1 MNYVAMYRKYRPNNF
16 KKVEGQKVVVTT
28 LQNALKKATIA
39 HAYLF
44 SGPRGT
50 GKTSVAK
57 IFARAINCENSTN
70 GDCCNTC
77 KTCRAL
83 LEPTISD
90 IIELDAASNNG
101 VDEIRDLRDKAQYSP
116 SIAKYKVYIIDEV
129 HMLTVSAF
137 NALLKILEE
146 PPKHV
151 VFILATTE
159 LHKIPAT
166 IISRC
171 QCFEFKNISKKEI
184 VKKLNEIIDS
194 ENIKADQDAINLI
207 ADIGSGALRDSISLL
222 DQVISYSQGT
232 ITKNDVYDV
241 SGSISKNDLINLIIA
256 IDKKELSKALT
267 IIENL
272 LEQGKEISKLTN
284 DLILIIKDILLT
296 KNLQEQNPT
305 LDELVKIPQNKLF
318 HYVNTLITLQNDIK
332 WTILKKSYLEV
343 AILKMMDYLEVNKT
357 NYDEKIDELKHTID
371 EANKK
376 IIETDEKIKN
386 INIQPITT
394 QTITQVKQSKEK
406 LVNIHQINQILNN
419 SEKEKRI
426 KITNEFKKLID
437 KEKDESFKNLLSSTE
452 IVAISQNSCLIS
464 SSSLKIAEALYENEN
479 NKKLKKLINYID
491 KTITSVII
499 ISAKDWSTCKDK
511 WQAQYKVGIK
521 KPTLPEIDFKL
532 YKKSDT
538 KSDTKNDILLQ
549 ATQRLFGDETK
560 ISKKEKK

>member
-57 IFARAINCENSTN
+57 IFARAINCENSIN

-77 KTCRAL
+77 KTCRLL

-101 VDEIRDLRDKAQYSP
+101 VDEIRELRDNAQYSP

-184 VKKLNEIIDS
+184 IKKLNEIANS
-194 ENIKADQDAINLI
+194 ENIKIDEDALTLI
-207 ADIGSGALRDSISLL
+207 ADIGSGALRDSIGLL

-241 SGSISKNDLINLIIA
+241 SGSISKNDLIDLILA
-256 IDKKELSKALT
+256 IDKKELSKAL
-267 IIENL
+267 IIIDNL
-272 LEQGKEISKLTN
+272 LEQGKEISKLIN
-284 DLILIIKDILLT
+284 DLILLIKDILLT
-296 KNLQEQNPT
+296 KNLQNQNP
-305 LDELVKIPQNKLF
+305 LLQDLVKINQNKLF

-343 AILKMMDYLEVNKT
+343 AILKMMDYLEVNKID
-357 NYDEKIDELKHTID
+357 YESKIDELKVLLD
-371 EANKK
+371 NANKK
-376 IIETDEKIKN
+376 ILETDEKIKN
-386 INIQPITT
+386 INTSPVATPNTT
-394 QTITQVKQSKEK
+394 YVKQGKEK
-406 LVNIHQINQILNN
+406 LVSINTINRILNN
-419 SEKEKRI
+419 SEKTKRI
-426 KITNEFKKLID
+426 KISEELKKAIEN
-437 KEKDESFKNLLSSTE
+437 EKDEEFKLLVSNVEVVATSVNSSLLSAT
-452 IVAISQNSCLIS
+452 
-464 SSSLKIAEALYENEN
+464 SLKVAESLYKDKNME
-479 NKKLKKLINYID
+479 KLKSIINSID
-491 KTITSVII
+491 KTQTNVII
-499 ISAKDWSTCKDK
+499 ISAKEWNICKDK
-511 WQAQYKVGIK
+511 WQAQYKAGIK
-521 KPTLPEIDFKL
+521 KPILPEIDFRL
-532 YKKSDT
+532 YKKSDQ
-538 KSDTKNDILLQ
+538 KSASKNEEAIKTSQ
-549 ATQRLFGDETK
+549 KLFGDDIK
-560 ISKKEKK
+560 IKIKEK

>member
-57 IFARAINCENSTN
+57 IFARAINCENSIN

-101 VDEIRDLRDKAQYSP
+101 VDEIRELRDNAQYSP

-184 VKKLNEIIDS
+184 IKKLNEIANS
-194 ENIKADQDAINLI
+194 ENIKIDEDALTLI
-207 ADIGSGALRDSISLL
+207 ADIGSGALRDSIGLL

-241 SGSISKNDLINLIIA
+241 SGSISKNDLIDLILA
-256 IDKKELSKALT
+256 IDKKELSKAL
-267 IIENL
+267 IIIDNL
-272 LEQGKEISKLTN
+272 LEQGKEISKLIN
-284 DLILIIKDILLT
+284 DLILLIKDILLT
-296 KNLQEQNPT
+296 KNLQNQNP
-305 LDELVKIPQNKLF
+305 LLQDLVKINQNKLF

-343 AILKMMDYLEVNKT
+343 AILKMIDYLEVNKID
-357 NYDEKIDELKHTID
+357 YESKIDELKVLLD
-371 EANKK
+371 SANKK
-376 IIETDEKIKN
+376 ILETDEKIKN
-386 INIQPITT
+386 INAKPVEVPSATY
-394 QTITQVKQSKEK
+394 VKHEKEK
-406 LVNIHQINQILNN
+406 LVSINTINRILNN
-419 SEKEKRI
+419 SEKTKRI
-426 KITNEFKKLID
+426 KISEELK
-437 KEKDESFKNLLSSTE
+437 
-452 IVAISQNSCLIS
+452 
-464 SSSLKIAEALYENEN
+464 KIAENETDEDFKSLVSNVEVVATSVNSSLLSATSLKVAEFLYKDKNME
-479 NKKLKKLINYID
+479 KLKSIINSID
-491 KTITSVII
+491 KTQANVII
-499 ISAKDWSTCKDK
+499 ISAKEWTICKDK
-511 WQAQYKVGIK
+511 WQAQYKAGIK
-521 KPTLPEIDFKL
+521 KPILPEIDFRL
-532 YKKSDT
+532 YKKSDQ
-538 KSDTKNDILLQ
+538 KSASKNEEAIKASQ
-549 ATQRLFGDETK
+549 KLFGDDIK
-560 ISKKEKK
+560 IKIKEK